1 MLIVF
6 SQKFLKLKWKGV
18 CKRLDD
24 VSVIKGKGRSRLEV
38 KISEIL
44 LLEYLERH
52 RLLTMAQLY
61 KYFTQFLGEEI
72 KEYSFKNRLRR
83 LEEFKLVRSSSFAE
97 GFDGERFKCFSI
109 GTGGI
114 NLLIE
119 NGLLFEDYNKNQI
132 YQLLEK
138 KNKLH
143 FLYTQEVV
151 LNIMCTT
158 KQRLSLPQYKHY
170 SQTKLYSSLSPSHVP
185 YEMWIEKASKPV
197 AMFNKGAAHAR
208 AAQFINNNQQ
218 YKKSTGD
225 WVTIIRPDW
234 ILKREFDNL
243 GQKTKYL
250 NIELD
255 TGTEPLEQ
263 LEDKVWRYCIL
274 AERESN
280 SSKHGVLFVLPDESF
295 SKRTKYG
302 DRSQRITNI
311 REKIFNDPLM
321 ADRIKKVNLAVGVVS
336 LRNAGVVVTNFL
348 VPELF
353 KL

>member
-1 MLIVF
+1 MDNVN
-6 SQKFLKLKWKGV
+6 
-18 CKRLDD
+18 
-24 VSVIKGKGRSRLEV
+24 VIKGKGRSRLEV

-83 LEEFKLVRSSSFAE
+83 LEEFKLVRSSSFAD
-97 GFDGERFKCFSI
+97 GFDGERFKYFSI
-109 GTGGI
+109 GSGGI

-151 LNIMCTT
+151 LDIMCTT

-170 SQTKLYSSLSPSHVP
+170 NQTKLFSSLAPSHVP
-185 YEMWIEKASKPV
+185 YEMWIQKASKPV

-208 AAQFINNNQQ
+208 TAQFINNNQQ
-218 YKKSTGD
+218 YKKSNGD

-234 ILKREFDNL
+234 ILQREYDSQE
-243 GQKTKYL
+243 QKIRYL

-263 LEDKVWRYCIL
+263 LVDKVWRYCIL
-274 AERESN
+274 AEQDPE
-280 SSKHGVLFVLPDESF
+280 SKHGVLFVLPDESF

-311 REKIFNDPLM
+311 RDKIFKDSLM
-321 ADRIKKVNLAVGVVS
+321 VDRLKQVKLSVGVVS
-336 LRNAGVVVTNFL
+336 LKKAGAVATKFL

-353 KL
+353 K

>member
-1 MLIVF
+1 MFIKVIFKINL
-6 SQKFLKLKWKGV
+6 KGV

-38 KISEIL
+38 KTSEIL

-97 GFDGERFKCFSI
+97 GFDGERFKCCSI
-109 GTGGI
+109 GTCGI

-138 KNKLH
+138 RNKLH

-158 KQRLSLPQYKHY
+158 KQRLSLPQYKHC

-218 YKKSTGD
+218 YKKTTGD

-234 ILKREFDNL
+234 ILKREIDNL
-243 GQKTKYL
+243 GQKTRYL

-274 AERESN
+274 AEQDSDR
-280 SSKHGVLFVLPDESF
+280 KHGVLFVLPDESF

-302 DRSQRITNI
+302 DRSQRISNI
-311 REKIFNDPLM
+311 RNKIFNDPLM
-321 ADRIKKVNLAVGVVS
+321 ADRLRQVKLSVGVVS
-336 LRNAGVVVTNFL
+336 LKNAGAVATNFL
-348 VPELF
+348 LPELF
-353 KL
+353 K

>member
-1 MLIVF
+1 M
-6 SQKFLKLKWKGV
+6 
-18 CKRLDD
+18 DD
-24 VSVIKGKGRSRLEV
+24 VNVIKGKGRSRLEV
-38 KISEIL
+38 KTSEIL
-44 LLEYLERH
+44 LLEYLEHH

-83 LEEFKLVRSSSFAE
+83 LEEFKLVRSASFAE
-97 GFDGERFKCFSI
+97 GFEGERFKYFSI
-109 GTGGI
+109 GSGGI
-114 NLLIE
+114 NLLID

-151 LNIMCTT
+151 LDIMCTT

-170 SQTKLYSSLSPSHVP
+170 SGTQFYSSLAP
-185 YEMWIEKASKPV
+185 YQVSYDMWIPKINKPV
-197 AMFNKGAAHAR
+197 SMFNKGAGYAKMT
-208 AAQFINNNQQ
+208 QFINYNQQ

-234 ILKREFDNL
+234 ILKREFDNQE
-243 GQKTKYL
+243 QKTIYL

-255 TGTEPLEQ
+255 TGTEPLDQ
-263 LEDKVWRYCIL
+263 LVDKVWRYCIL
-274 AERESN
+274 AEQDTN
-280 SSKHGVLFVLPDESF
+280 SKHAVLFVLPDESF

-311 REKIFNDPLM
+311 REKVFNDPLM
-321 ADRIKKVNLAVGVVS
+321 ADRLKQVKLSVGVVS
-336 LRNAGVVVTNFL
+336 LKKAGAVATNFL

-353 KL
+353 K